1 MKISTE
7 TYKRLL
13 NNSISAKEN
22 KYKNRKIVYNGIK
35 FDSKKEYAYYIKL
48 KLLEDSGK
56 IQELKRQ
63 VKYELQPSYRFK
75 DKTIRSINYIADFEY
90 IQDGVKHIIDVKGSK
105 NMMTETFKIKKKM
118 FEYKYNIEI
127 EIV

>member
-13 NNSISAKEN
+13 NNSINAKQS
-22 KYKNRKIVYNGIK
+22 KYKNKKIVYNGIK

-48 KLLEDSGK
+48 KLLEDSNK
-56 IQELKRQ
+56 IQDLKRQ
-63 VKYELQPSYRFK
+63 VKYELQPSYKFK
-75 DKTIRSINYIADFEY
+75 DKTIRAINYIADFEY
-90 IQDGVKHIIDVKGSK
+90 IQDGVKHIVDTKGFR
-105 NMMTETFKIKKKM
+105 TEVYKLKKKI

-127 EIV
+127 EEV

>member
-7 TYKRLL
+7 TYKRLI
-13 NNSISAKEN
+13 NNSINAKES
-22 KYKNRKIVYNGIK
+22 KYKNKKIVYNGIK

-48 KLLEDSGK
+48 KLLEDSNK

-75 DKTIRSINYIADFEY
+75 DKTIRAINYIADFEY
-90 IQDGVKHIIDVKGSK
+90 IQDGVKHIVDTKGFR
-105 NMMTETFKIKKKM
+105 TEVYKLKKKM

-127 EIV
+127 EEV

>member
-13 NNSISAKEN
+13 NNSINIKQS
-22 KYKNRKIVYNGIK
+22 KYKNKKIVYNGVK

-48 KLLEDSGK
+48 KLLEDNNK

-63 VKYELQPSYRFK
+63 VKYELQPSYKFK
-75 DKTIRSINYIADFEY
+75 GKTIRAINYIADFEY
-90 IQDGVKHIIDVKGSK
+90 IQDGVKHIIDTKGFR
-105 NMMTETFKIKKKM
+105 TEVYKIKKKL

-127 EIV
+127 EEV